1 MCCEEIWCWQ
11 TFPIKRPKRD
21 KRVCER
27 ETFSCF
33 FLLLLLQTA
42 KNHWRESC
50 FNSDE
55 PLFNAKLLCNILI
68 LLIFSSSSW
77 CVCVCGCGALLLLLG
92 CSHFRPSCL
101 NVEKT
106 LSLTVSCVCVC
117 VWPRIVFFFFFMQL
131 LRTSS
136 LLRTRTRLF
145 PGEGASDLS
154 VCLSFKRGRLRKYCS
169 SRS

>member
-33 FLLLLLQTA
+33 FLLLLLLQTA

-77 CVCVCGCGALLLLLG
+77 CVCVWLWI
-92 CSHFRPSCL
+92 STSSSWVQP
-101 NVEKT
+101 
-106 LSLTVSCVCVC
+106 LSPILFKRRKNSFSNCIVCVC

-154 VCLSFKRGRLRKYCS
+154 VCRS
-169 SRS
+169 SAED